1 MADFLPYAPRYTND
15 QIKQANRIAVSM
27 IPDHPKG
34 FKSSNFPWKLS
45 DTSPWDMD
53 LTILDRR
60 TEVFRQD
67 EIHTIQRTIA
77 KDKFFSMVA
86 NPEAVIS
93 SPKPEIIR
101 VNGIDLIY
109 NGHHRLAT
117 LWIYGEMSVDCIFL
131 EAEGN

>member
-1 MADFLPYAPRYTND
+1 MPRYTND

-45 DTSPWDMD
+45 DTSPWDMN

-77 KDKFFSMVA
+77 KDKLFSMVA

-101 VNGIDLIY
+101 ISGTDLIY

-117 LWIYGEMSVDCIFL
+117 LWIYGEMAVECLLL
-131 EAEGN
+131 EAERV